1 MNSVAFTGY
10 RPEKMPFEENMQD
23 ENYLSF
29 REELCKVINHLIECG
44 YTHFLS
50 GVATG
55 FDTWVAEAVLELQ
68 KENKDLHL
76 ECVIPCPDQDKKW
89 EQTDKDRRQMILELA
104 DQSTLVSEHY
114 SRDCFFARNRYM
126 VDKSD
131 VVVCAYD
138 GQKGGTAYT
147 VKYALRQNK
156 IVIQINPSTLE
167 VSTISNR
174 MLDN

>member
-89 EQTDKDRRQMILELA
+89 EQTDKDRRQMILELL
-104 DQSTLVSEHY
+104 QSIELFDAHHSCRQKACRLSAFGIGVYEDNAFLGLDVSV
-114 SRDCFFARNRYM
+114 CF
-126 VDKSD
+126 S
-131 VVVCAYD
+131 VCIKVNNVLCLSVAS
-138 GQKGGTAYT
+138 
-147 VKYALRQNK
+147 VK
-156 IVIQINPSTLE
+156 IVVIHF
-167 VSTISNR
+167 VISLNF
-174 MLDN
+174 